1 METVSVCEWWP
12 VIQVTRNFGQDAL
25 IFSFNYWKEAPIIIP
40 RYFNC
45 LTSGL
50 PVDSTV
56 FLIVSFR
63 RSANLA
69 QFILYPEILPK
80 LAKIVKMLCMD
91 CNALPKLKWT
101 SSTFIWWLV
110 PHSVIG
116 GMPLSMRIVYANG
129 LSESAK
135 RKSLGGIPFESL

>member
-1 METVSVCEWWP
+1 MFVSDDQSSRLHEILVKMP
-12 VIQVTRNFGQDAL
+12 SYLVL
-25 IFSFNYWKEAPIIIP
+25 IIKKEAPIIIP

-56 FLIVSFR
+56 FRIVSFR

-101 SSTFIWWLV
+101 SSAFI
-110 PHSVIG
+110 
-116 GMPLSMRIVYANG
+116 
-129 LSESAK
+129 
-135 RKSLGGIPFESL
+135 